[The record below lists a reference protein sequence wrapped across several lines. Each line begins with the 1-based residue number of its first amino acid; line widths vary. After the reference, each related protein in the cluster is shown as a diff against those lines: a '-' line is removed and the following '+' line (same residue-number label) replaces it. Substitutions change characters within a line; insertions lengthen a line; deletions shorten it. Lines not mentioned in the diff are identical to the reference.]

1 MANDTVPDEAPTD
14 GEQVEAPADPTAV
27 NIAIKYAYKG
37 DASRIVKAFE
47 DAEDPYN
54 EVIQDQI
61 HVRSEKDDGKTPLD
75 VAAMLGRTDYVKQLI
90 ERGVDVNVVSCKGY
104 TALHRAA
111 AWGKIEALKP
121 LVEAGIDLQL
131 KTASGERA
139 REVALRYNQTECVD
153 YLDWAEAKVALLDA
167 IKNLR
172 ETVADPEKVQ
182 GRLTKDDKNVSLT
195 ACNEKQDWVD
205 VTTDATTQDFILQRQ
220 ELDEVLAP
228 VWIKLTEPPPEK
240 PEKK

>member
-1 MANDTVPDEAPTD
+1 MANETAPEDSTVS
-14 GEQVEAPADPTAV
+14 GEQTDTPVEPTTV
-27 NIAIKYAYKG
+27 NIALKYAYKG
-37 DASRIVKAFE
+37 DANRIIKAFE

-61 HVRSEKDDGKTPLD
+61 HVRSEKDDGRTPLD
-75 VAAMLGRTDYVKQLI
+75 VAAMLGRTDYVKQLV
-90 ERGVDVNVVSCKGY
+90 ERGVDVNAVSSKGY

-121 LVEAGIDLQL
+121 LVEADANLQL
-131 KTASGERA
+131 KTDSGERA

-182 GRLTKDDKNVSLT
+182 GRLTKDDKNISLT

-205 VTTDATTQDFILQRQ
+205 TTQDATTQDFILQKQ
-220 ELDEVLAP
+220 ELDDVLAP